1 MFTLI
6 IFLLILT
13 ASFLFAMLGLG
24 GGMVYIPILKWAG
37 LDFKEAVIPLGLL
50 LNGLNTSLALIPYH
64 KAKLVDYKGMWPM
77 GVSAVIFA
85 PIGALITPYISRT
98 VLIIL
103 FAILVLIAA
112 LKVFYDLYKARKK
125 QMTITATNSATNE
138 TAAASEEKLYTLR
151 QKQIIGASS
160 GAAIGFI
167 GGLLGI
173 GGGFII
179 GPLLMMLG
187 YETKQAAATTAFVV
201 TFSSFAGYLGH
212 LSKGLPLNWLTLF
225 AVLAVLI
232 GSQAG
237 SNFMVKKAKGTTV
250 KLIYGVTLLLIA
262 IKLIIDL
269 L

>member
-1 MFTLI
+1 MFTFI
-6 IFLLILT
+6 IFLLILI

-24 GGMVYIPILKWAG
+24 GGMVYIPILNWAG
-37 LDFKEAVIPLGLL
+37 LDLKNVVIPLGLL
-50 LNGLNTSLALIPYH
+50 LNGLNTLLALIPFH

-85 PIGALITPYISRT
+85 PIGALVTPYISKT

-103 FAILVLIAA
+103 FAILVFIAA
-112 LKVFYDLYKARKK
+112 LKVFYDLYKG
-125 QMTITATNSATNE
+125 IS
-138 TAAASEEKLYTLR
+138 AASPKERFTLH

-179 GPLLMMLG
+179 GPLLMILG

-225 AVLAVLI
+225 AVLAVII

-237 SNFMVKKAKGTTV
+237 SNFMVKKAKGSTV
-250 KLIYGVTLLLIA
+250 KLIYGSTLILIA

-269 L
+269 F